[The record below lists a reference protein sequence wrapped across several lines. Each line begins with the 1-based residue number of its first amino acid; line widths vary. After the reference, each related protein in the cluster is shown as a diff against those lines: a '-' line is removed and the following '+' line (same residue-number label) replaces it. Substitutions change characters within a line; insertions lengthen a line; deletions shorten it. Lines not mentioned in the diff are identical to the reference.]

1 MPALRSLRT
10 PLFPLL
16 LLALAGCQETPT
28 GRSQLALLPEPMMAD
43 MGERA
48 FAQMKRS
55 QSLVTEQASLRRVR
69 CVAEQV
75 IAAAQGQYPQT
86 DQPESWE
93 VQVFDDPTPNA
104 FALPGGHIGV
114 HAGLLEVAETPA
126 QLAAILGHEVGHVLA
141 DHGNERMTH
150 QLGIRIALVLLGL
163 LGDLEQSELLR
174 ALGLGAHL
182 GISLPFS
189 RAHESEADRMGL
201 VLMAAAGFEPAQSV
215 ALWRNMAAAS
225 EEQPIELLS
234 THPAHGTRIEDLQ
247 RRLPQVRSLYRAAA
261 APDCAG

>member
-1 MPALRSLRT
+1 MS
-10 PLFPLL
+10 
-16 LLALAGCQETPT
+16 G
-28 GRSQLALLPEPMMAD
+28 QLAPDVGGGFGNKVGAYPGYICAAVATIVTGKPVKWVEDRIENLTSTS
-43 MGERA
+43 
-48 FAQMKRS
+48 FARDYHMT
-55 QSLVTEQASLRRVR
+55 TE
-69 CVAEQV
+69 
-75 IAAAQGQYPQT
+75 IAATSEGKVT
-86 DQPESWE
+86 
-93 VQVFDDPTPNA
+93 
-104 FALPGGHIGV
+104 
-114 HAGLLEVAETPA
+114 GLRV
-126 QLAAILGHEVGHVLA
+126 HVLA

-215 ALWRNMAAAS
+215 ALWRNMAAAG

-247 RRLPQVRSLYRAAA
+247 RQLPQVQSLYRAAA